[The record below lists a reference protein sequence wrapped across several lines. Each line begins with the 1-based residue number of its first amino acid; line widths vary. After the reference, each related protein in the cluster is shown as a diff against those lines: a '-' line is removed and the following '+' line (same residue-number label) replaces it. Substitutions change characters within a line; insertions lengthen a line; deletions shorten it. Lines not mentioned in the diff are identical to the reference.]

1 MFIFVTFFS
10 FLCGYV
16 QLFCWV
22 HDLKERLL
30 KVFESVWTLSGPGS
44 AALHWEKAPEHPIG
58 KSVRTMCIYICMQ
71 NPNKTQYETCSVLLI
86 HWPAFKIAIFP
97 ILKQGSVM
105 VFDTNYLK
113 TITDNLGRTKSLTVS
128 TKSPVKSLFWLSLP
142 QGAVGFT
149 DVQLMLMCLTI
160 WFL

>member
-58 KSVRTMCIYICMQ
+58 KSVRTMCIYIYVCKIQTKHSM
-71 NPNKTQYETCSVLLI
+71 KHVLCCWSIDLLLKLQYFPFSNREAWWCLTPTTSKQSQTTLGGPRVWQWVLNHQWSHCFDYHSLKVLL
-86 HWPAFKIAIFP
+86 
-97 ILKQGSVM
+97 GS
-105 VFDTNYLK
+105 
-113 TITDNLGRTKSLTVS
+113 
-128 TKSPVKSLFWLSLP
+128 
-142 QGAVGFT
+142 
-149 DVQLMLMCLTI
+149 LM
-160 WFL
+160 FS